1 MTSIRDTAADSNLS
15 ALSRRAA
22 TETAHRPSASAWRR
36 APWTIAFSVVLSA
49 CASQGAHPDAAA
61 APSCHRIDAQGVD
74 ALFERWNNALTS
86 GSAEAVVDLYA
97 ERSILLPTKSAIN
110 RITREGKIA
119 YFTKFQADKP
129 SGKIDTSMKF
139 LDCNVAINAGDY
151 TFTYQDPIAPTPAR
165 YTFTYGWDEA
175 SQQWLI
181 TSHHSSVVPE
191 DH

>member
-1 MTSIRDTAADSNLS
+1 MTAIDNERLDRNAV
-15 ALSRRAA
+15 ALSRQ
-22 TETAHRPSASAWRR
+22 
-36 APWTIAFSVVLSA
+36 TIADMAPARRSSWWHAPCAVALTIALSA
-49 CASQGAHPDAAA
+49 CAGHDTHPGVTAAQA
-61 APSCHRIDAQGVD
+61 CHRIDEAGVD
-74 ALFERWNNALTS
+74 ALFAQWNKALMS

-119 YFTKFQADKP
+119 YFTTFQADKP
-129 SGKIDTSMKF
+129 SGRIDTSMKF
-139 LDCNVAINAGDY
+139 LDCNVAINAGNY
-151 TFTYQDPIAPTPAR
+151 SFTYQKPIAPTPAR

-181 TSHHSSVVPE
+181 TSNHSSVVPE